1 MRMRKRDQFTQ
12 CRWQNPK
19 VIPIQLTWTGHI
31 FAITQRFTSLDSFIF
46 SIWIFFHEHS
56 LITGLQGKGEGNSLT
71 PQYHFH
77 PLHRQ
82 LVISQAITEESST
95 LHIASSQTQ
104 TQIFHWSICAE
115 SNLNNQMKQGEISQN
130 LNQQTSSPLSLQKNE
145 VFH

>member
-1 MRMRKRDQFTQ
+1 MQMAKSQSNTYTADLDWSHFHDNSKIHQPRQF
-12 CRWQNPK
+12 N
-19 VIPIQLTWTGHI
+19 
-31 FAITQRFTSLDSFIF
+31 FFYLDFLSQD
-46 SIWIFFHEHS
+46 S

-71 PQYHFH
+71 LQYHFH